1 MFKFTKGEATDHN
14 EIKTIQYGIFVTM
27 KSGNWEFRTIDEVNL
42 QKSEMDK
49 QMKDL
54 IEKTNKMTH

>member
-1 MFKFTKGEATDHN
+1 MFKFKKGEETDHD

-27 KSGNWEFRTIDEVNL
+27 KSGTWEFRTIEEVNL

-54 IEKTNKMTH
+54 IEKTNKITN